1 MNPQEAHETLDYA
14 QRGLEA
20 LKALLNWVG
29 ASHAYLSTRTDY
41 ARGYREG
48 IEQAKNIVKD
58 IIEAELT
65 KKS

>member
-20 LKALLNWVG
+20 LKELVNWVG

-41 ARGYREG
+41 ARCYREG
-48 IEQAKNIVKD
+48 IEQAKQIVKD
-58 IIEAELT
+58 IIILKL